1 MTCRDRRERRAE
13 RLREWAAKR
22 AARSEAAFERAHDV
36 AGQIPL
42 GQPVLVG
49 HHSERRHRRDLARI
63 DGAMEAGV
71 EHGRKAESM
80 SQRAGNI
87 EAALEASIYDD
98 DPDAIERLRERI
110 AALEAERERIKA
122 YNASCRHGQPD
133 PSLLDE
139 RQRETLESVRRV
151 APFAL
156 GKGGA
161 FPSYALNNLTE
172 NLARNRQRLARL
184 LAEAGGVDEEP
195 TGGRRGAAEGGR

>member
-1 MTCRDRRERRAE
+1 VTYRERRERRAE

-22 AARSEAAFERAHDV
+22 AAKSEAAFDRAHDV

-42 GQPVLVG
+42 GQPILVG

-71 EHGRKAESM
+71 EHGRVADRM
-80 SQRAGNI
+80 SRRAGNL

-98 DPDAIERLRERI
+98 DPDAVERLRERI

-122 YNASCRHGQPD
+122 YNASCRRGQPD
-133 PSLLDE
+133 PSLLGE

-151 APFAL
+151 APYAI
-156 GKGGA
+156 GKGGS
-161 FPSYALNNLTE
+161 FPSYALSNLSG

-184 LAEAGGVDEEP
+184 LREAGGDAGERAGCRPAE
-195 TGGRRGAAEGGR
+195 GRR

>member
-1 MTCRDRRERRAE
+1 MTYRDRRERRAE
-13 RLREWAAKR
+13 RLREWAARR
-22 AARSEAAFERAHDV
+22 AARSAAAFDRAHEV

-63 DGAMEAGV
+63 DGAMAAGV
-71 EHGRKAESM
+71 EHGRKSEEM
-80 SQRAGNI
+80 SRLAGNI

-98 DPDAIERLRERI
+98 DADAVERLRERI

-122 YNASCRHGQPD
+122 YNASCRRGQPD
-133 PSLLDE
+133 PSLLNE

-151 APFAL
+151 APYAL

-161 FPSYALNNLTE
+161 FPSYALSNLSG

-184 LAEAGGVDEEP
+184 LAEAGGDAEE
-195 TGGRRGAAEGGR
+195 RSGARPGLAEGGR

>member
-1 MTCRDRRERRAE
+1 MTFRDRRERRAQ
-13 RLREWAAKR
+13 RLREWAARR
-22 AARSEAAFERAHDV
+22 AAMSEAAFDRAHDV

-63 DGAMEAGV
+63 DGAMAAGV
-71 EHGRKAESM
+71 EHGRMAERM

-98 DPDAIERLRERI
+98 DADAVERLRERI
-110 AALEAERERIKA
+110 AALEAERERIKG
-122 YNASCRHGQPD
+122 YNASCRRGQPD

-139 RQRETLESVRRV
+139 RQRETLADVARV
-151 APFAL
+151 SPFAL

-161 FPSYALNNLTE
+161 FPSYALSNLSG

-184 LAEAGGVDEEP
+184 LGEAGGSGPAES
-195 TGGRRGAAEGGR
+195 GR

>member
-1 MTCRDRRERRAE
+1 VTHRERRERRAA

-22 AARSEAAFERAHDV
+22 AAESEAAFDRAHDA

-42 GQPVLVG
+42 GQPILVG

-71 EHGRKAESM
+71 EHGRKSDEM
-80 SQRAGNI
+80 SRRAGNI

-98 DPDAIERLRERI
+98 DPDAVERLRERI

-122 YNASCRHGQPD
+122 YNASCRCGQPD

-151 APFAL
+151 APYAI
-156 GKGGA
+156 GKGGS
-161 FPSYALNNLTE
+161 FPSYALSNLSG

-184 LAEAGGVDEEP
+184 LGEMEAG
-195 TGGRRGAAEGGR
+195 

>member
-1 MTCRDRRERRAE
+1 MTYRERGERRAE

-22 AARSEAAFERAHDV
+22 AVRSEAAFDRAHDI

-49 HHSERRHRRDLARI
+49 HHSKRRHRRDLARI

-71 EHGRKAESM
+71 EHSRKADEM
-80 SQRAGNI
+80 SQRADNI
-87 EAALEASIYDD
+87 KAALEASIYEDD
-98 DPDAIERLRERI
+98 ADAIERLRERI

-122 YNASCRHGQPD
+122 YNASCRRGQPD

-151 APFAL
+151 SPFAL
-156 GKGGA
+156 GKSGA
-161 FPSYALNNLTE
+161 FPGYALSNLNG
-172 NLARNRQRLARL
+172 NLARTRQRLARL
-184 LAEAGGVDEEP
+184 LGEVGREGE
-195 TGGRRGAAEGGR
+195 RRGSCGPVEGGR

>member
-1 MTCRDRRERRAE
+1 MTYRDRRERRAE
-13 RLREWAAKR
+13 RLQEWAAKR
-22 AARSEAAFERAHDV
+22 AARSAAAFDRAHDV

-63 DGAMEAGV
+63 DGATAAGV
-71 EHGRKAESM
+71 EHDRMAESM
-80 SQRAGNI
+80 SRRAGNI

-98 DPDAIERLRERI
+98 DADAIERLRERI

-122 YNASCRHGQPD
+122 YNTSCRRGQPD

-139 RQRETLESVRRV
+139 RQRATLRDVARV
-151 APFAL
+151 SPFAL

-161 FPSYALNNLTE
+161 FPSYALSNLNG

-184 LAEAGGVDEEP
+184 LAEAGGVAEEP
-195 TGGRRGAAEGGR
+195 TGARPGLAEGGR

>member
-1 MTCRDRRERRAE
+1 M
-13 RLREWAAKR
+13 AKR
-22 AARSEAAFERAHDV
+22 AVKSEAAFQRAHEV

-71 EHGRKAESM
+71 EHGRVADRM
-80 SQRAGNI
+80 SQQAGNI
-87 EAALEASIYDD
+87 EAALEVSIYGD

-122 YNASCRHGQPD
+122 YNASCRRGQLD

-139 RQRETLESVRRV
+139 RQRATLESVRRL
-151 APFAL
+151 APYQI
-156 GKGGA
+156 GKGGS
-161 FPSYALNNLTE
+161 FPSYAVSNLSG
-172 NLARNRQRLARL
+172 NVARNRQRLAQL
-184 LAEAGGVDEEP
+184 LRNED
-195 TGGRRGAAEGGR
+195 GRSSG

>member
-1 MTCRDRRERRAE
+1 MTYRERRERRAE

-22 AARSEAAFERAHDV
+22 AAKSAAAFDRAHDL

-49 HHSERRHRRDLARI
+49 HHSERRHRRHLDRI
-63 DGAMEAGV
+63 DGAMKAGV
-71 EHGRKAESM
+71 EHGRTAERM
-80 SQRAGNI
+80 DERAGNI

-98 DPDAIERLRERI
+98 DADAIERLRERI
-110 AALEAERERIKA
+110 ARLEAERDRIKA
-122 YNASCRHGQPD
+122 YNASCRRGQPD

-139 RQRETLESVRRV
+139 RQREQLESVRRH
-151 APFAL
+151 APYQL

-161 FPSYALNNLTE
+161 FPSYALSNLSG

-184 LAEAGGVDEEP
+184 LDEAG
-195 TGGRRGAAEGGR
+195 RRPAAEDGR

>member
-1 MTCRDRRERRAE
+1 MTYRERRERRAE
-13 RLREWAAKR
+13 RLCEWAAKR
-22 AARSEAAFERAHDV
+22 AAKSEAAFDRAHDV

-63 DGAMEAGV
+63 DAAMEAGV
-71 EHGRKAESM
+71 EHGRMADRM

-98 DPDAIERLRERI
+98 DPDAIERLRGRI
-110 AALEAERERIKA
+110 AALEAERDRIKA
-122 YNASCRHGQPD
+122 YNASCRRGQPD

-151 APFAL
+151 APYQI
-156 GKGGA
+156 GKGGS
-161 FPSYALNNLTE
+161 FPSYALSNLSG

-184 LAEAGGVDEEP
+184 LCETE
-195 TGGRRGAAEGGR
+195 GR